1 MGDPRSVFREFGIR
15 QDGLDITFEE
25 LPSGNIRLVMQGYGI
40 TELSPGCYK
49 RLAEFLLLVYK
60 ETQGCGRLSK

>member
-40 TELSPGCYK
+40 TELSPACYN
-49 RLAEFLLLVYK
+49 RLARFLLMVYGGQCGKK
-60 ETQGCGRLSK
+60 EN